1 MTHNPPIRIYIN
13 KTENGITFK
22 IKIRRLS
29 PVFNTWNDETLWKCY
44 LEISEV
50 ILVHYNLVRI
60 VKNLF
65 EVEHLGNYQK
75 FHQRILYF

>member
-1 MTHNPPIRIYIN
+1 MTHNSPIRIYIN
-13 KTENGITFK
+13 KTENRITFK

-50 ILVHYNLVRI
+50 ILVHYNLVTI